1 MLLKDDLLWMAGQ
14 FSMTVAKS
22 KKKETVAQMVAEY
35 LLAHPKDVLTLIPS
49 NELKMLREMVKLE
62 PGNKVKCR
70 TIEHMMPKLMKMVEE
85 EMNGMR

>member
-62 PGNKVKCR
+62 PGCYLSFSRLGRGRSAGFLVLP
-70 TIEHMMPKLMKMVEE
+70 E
-85 EMNGMR
+85 